1 MFVVSI
7 LSMVIGMYA
16 LYVRLF
22 RFEGSNKQLSKESR
36 EKYLKNKFGLDLAIA
51 VFLIGGI
58 SMLTLDII
66 QRIDIPM
73 TFTKFKI
80 EFLLYLK
87 ISLPIIFLAGIIF
100 SFFPEKNYNEE
111 ISPGDILP
119 SDKAAFIRKTRIW
132 GIIYLS
138 VSIILFIF
146 LFIL

>member
-36 EKYLKNKFGLDLAIA
+36 EKYLKNKFGIDLTIA
-51 VFLIGGI
+51 VGLIGGI
-58 SMLTLDII
+58 LMLTLDII
-66 QRIDIPM
+66 QSIDIPM

-87 ISLPIIFLAGIIF
+87 IALPAIVLIGVFLT
-100 SFFPEKNYNEE
+100 FFPGKHYSEKIRRGE
-111 ISPGDILP
+111 IVP
-119 SDKAAFIRKTRIW
+119 SNKAAFVRKTRIW

-138 VSIILFIF
+138 ISIILFIL